1 MENKDFLQQLLDEYF
16 NKVFKE
22 KEIKTELVDEKA
34 KELVDKIL
42 K

>member
-1 MENKDFLQQLLDEYF
+1 MENKDFLQQLLNEYF
-16 NKVFKE
+16 NEVFKE
-22 KEIKTELVDEKA
+22 KEINTELVDEKA